1 MKAYRILHTKYTDI
15 NLLPINTFSIDDL
28 LIWFTLIA
36 FFYMR
41 IMIKL
46 IGFLVINFVKLT
58 YIFYVLV
65 EINYIELSLFW
76 ERLLKKLYM

>member
-1 MKAYRILHTKYTDI
+1 MGYIQ
-15 NLLPINTFSIDDL
+15 
-28 LIWFTLIA
+28 
-36 FFYMR
+36 

-46 IGFLVINFVKLT
+46 IWSLVLNFVKVT

-76 ERLLKKLYM
+76 EKLLKKLYM